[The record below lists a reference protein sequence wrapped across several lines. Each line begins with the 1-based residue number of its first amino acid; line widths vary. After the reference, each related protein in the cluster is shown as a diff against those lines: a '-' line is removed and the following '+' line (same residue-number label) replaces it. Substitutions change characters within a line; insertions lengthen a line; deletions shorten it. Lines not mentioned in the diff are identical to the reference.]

1 MKLFTIGASVSQGF
15 MSLAAARTD
24 LCFSTLIAENL
35 GLQPGSE
42 DYRYPDW
49 PEGGLPANI
58 ERIMRRL
65 GRKYGADIKGLEW
78 PFAFKTIN
86 DVLDESEDFY
96 ERGAGR
102 ETEPYPGG
110 ATFFHNVA
118 VRGFDVADAWKLTP
132 LICRQQIDL
141 ANATNGDDNL
151 FGAANASLYRTALRV
166 LNPSGDAANDDCSQ
180 LEWLKRHAERE
191 GVENLILWLGSNN
204 ALETVLALKIRQTLN
219 DPNRRPVDMSHV
231 ERAAADWN
239 LWHPED
245 FEAEYRALL
254 DRVDATM
261 SGQNAA
267 PQWKVFVATV
277 PAVTMAP
284 LAKGVGD
291 RFHVTRTIDGTAR
304 RYTYFKYYTYFPFE
318 EDFAHDTGTHLTGQE
333 AVHIDDVIHAY
344 NRAIRAAVAEKNAA
358 HGSERYHIVDAATHL
373 DDLAWK
379 EKRRVSTV
387 RILLIRLT
395 PMTATCRVPPLS
407 RVKLGIGWSRGVA
420 RDAEQ

>member
-151 FGAANASLYRTALRV
+151 FG
-166 LNPSGDAANDDCSQ
+166 
-180 LEWLKRHAERE
+180 
-191 GVENLILWLGSNN
+191 
-204 ALETVLALKIRQTLN
+204 
-219 DPNRRPVDMSHV
+219 RPMPRSI
-231 ERAAADWN
+231 
-239 LWHPED
+239 
-245 FEAEYRALL
+245 
-254 DRVDATM
+254 
-261 SGQNAA
+261 A
-267 PQWKVFVATV
+267 P
-277 PAVTMAP
+277 
-284 LAKGVGD
+284 
-291 RFHVTRTIDGTAR
+291 
-304 RYTYFKYYTYFPFE
+304 RY
-318 EDFAHDTGTHLTGQE
+318 A
-333 AVHIDDVIHAY
+333 
-344 NRAIRAAVAEKNAA
+344 
-358 HGSERYHIVDAATHL
+358 
-373 DDLAWK
+373 
-379 EKRRVSTV
+379 
-387 RILLIRLT
+387 
-395 PMTATCRVPPLS
+395 C
-407 RVKLGIGWSRGVA
+407 
-420 RDAEQ
+420 